1 MSEIRRAKAADRDN
15 VVRLWMD
22 LLRSQGEIDG
32 RYAPADDAEV
42 RWRNDF
48 DEWLDRDSRR
58 LLVAVVDDQ
67 VRGFITAERWAPP
80 PIFRLSLE
88 VYVDELYVEPKF
100 RRSGIGSSL
109 ISAIKQWAEELGAE
123 RIRAGVLA
131 SNEDGGAFWAA
142 AGGEVMS
149 VTFGIDLSRA
159 KGAGDEHESERGR
172 IGFFG

>member
-1 MSEIRRAKAADRDN
+1 MSQIRLARAADKDD

-22 LLRSQGEIDG
+22 LLRSQGEIDE

-58 LLVAVVDDQ
+58 LFVAVVDDQ
-67 VRGFITAERWAPP
+67 VRGFITAERSAPP
-80 PIFRLSLE
+80 PIFRLSSE
-88 VYVDELYVEPKF
+88 VYVNELFVEPDS

-109 ISAIKQWAEELGAE
+109 ISAVKKWAEELGAE

-142 AGGEVMS
+142 SGGEVMS
-149 VTFGIDLSRA
+149 VTFGIDLGRA
-159 KGAGDEHESERGR
+159 KGAGDEHDSERAR
-172 IGFFG
+172 IGF

>member
-1 MSEIRRAKAADRDN
+1 MSQIRLARAADKDD

-22 LLRSQGEIDG
+22 LLRSQGEIDQ

-58 LLVAVVDDQ
+58 LFVAVVDDQ
-67 VRGFITAERWAPP
+67 VRGFITAERSAPP
-80 PIFRLSLE
+80 PIFRLSSE
-88 VYVDELYVEPKF
+88 VYVNELFVEPDS

-109 ISAIKQWAEELGAE
+109 ISAVKKWAEELGAE

-131 SNEDGGAFWAA
+131 SNEDGGAFWAG

-149 VTFGIDLSRA
+149 VTFGIDLGGA
-159 KGAGDEHESERGR
+159 KGAGDDHDSERAR
-172 IGFFG
+172 IGF

>member
-1 MSEIRRAKAADRDN
+1 MSQIRPAIAADKID

-22 LLRSQGEIDG
+22 LLRSQGEIDY

-58 LLVAVVDDQ
+58 LFVAVVEDR
-67 VRGFITAERWAPP
+67 VRGFVTAERWAPP
-80 PIFRLSLE
+80 PVFRLSSE
-88 VYVDELYVEPKF
+88 VYIDELFVEPEF

-109 ISAIKQWAEELGAE
+109 ISVVKEWAEEIGAE
-123 RIRAGVLA
+123 RIRTGVLA

-149 VTFGIDLSRA
+149 VTFGIDLDRTS
-159 KGAGDEHESERGR
+159 GAADEHGSERAR
-172 IGFFG
+172 IGF